1 MYDAE
6 SYFGTFYAL
15 MCLLFV
21 HLSVHPTDNTR
32 LDLIIPG
39 EQHYYVKAAQPQER
53 QSWLIALG
61 SAKAKYSQ
69 TSQEP
74 PGELCLSAQLP
85 PPGKS
90 FLLSLDAFI

>member
-1 MYDAE
+1 M
-6 SYFGTFYAL
+6 
-15 MCLLFV
+15 
-21 HLSVHPTDNTR
+21 HPTDNTR

-69 TSQEP
+69 PSTQEP
-74 PGELCLSAQLP
+74 PGEHRTAEP
-85 PPGKS
+85 W
-90 FLLSLDAFI
+90 